1 MLSVSVNFVSLLLNQ
16 SNIKTSHGY
25 KSWNLST
32 ITADG
37 TAALITAYMRCEKQ
51 NIPRVDK
58 IFRFSFLIR
67 MNCWEILMRSGLN
80 RFTINWQ
87 GRPASFKWFR
97 CLNSC
102 LICYQATGFFET
114 KWLIYPSASWCLSQ
128 NISTVVFR
136 LINIAKMLAWR
147 NE

>member
-58 IFRFSFLIR
+58 IFRCSFLIR
-67 MNCWEILMRSGLN
+67 MNC
-80 RFTINWQ
+80 
-87 GRPASFKWFR
+87 
-97 CLNSC
+97 
-102 LICYQATGFFET
+102 
-114 KWLIYPSASWCLSQ
+114 
-128 NISTVVFR
+128 
-136 LINIAKMLAWR
+136 
-147 NE
+147 